1 MGRIYRIFFVAALL
15 FGLAVS
21 CTAQTITSLSPTA
34 VTAGGPDFTL
44 TVNGTGFVS
53 GATVYWV
60 GYSFPAYNAGA
71 RPTTFLS
78 GTQLQASI
86 TAVDVAQATS
96 SRWIEVVNPGSAI
109 SYKGMSPFT
118 INNPIPT
125 VTSFSPSTATAGGP
139 GFNLAVTGS
148 NFVSTSTV
156 RWNGNDRVTNVA
168 SSTVLIASIQASD
181 IAAAGTAFVTVSN
194 PSPGGGGSGL
204 LTFTITGNPVPSI
217 SSISPSNANAGGP
230 GFTLTV
236 DGSGFFSGSKVRW
249 NGSDRTTS
257 FVSSLQLQ
265 ATIPASDL
273 AAPGTVQVTVYNP
286 PPGGGTSPAL
296 NFSIA
301 NPVPTITSLTPVSTN
316 AGGAAFTLAVNG
328 TSFVSG
334 AKVRWNGAD
343 RVTNFA
349 SSSLLLASISASDIA
364 NVGTAWITVFNP
376 SPGGGASNS
385 VTFSIAAPG
394 TTLDLSPEFLNFSA
408 LEGAPNPPG
417 QILWIVNLAGG
428 ALQWTAEARTSGGGG
443 WLTLSSTSGTTPATL
458 TVNSAS
464 SGLAPGVYSGTVV
477 VRDKGGASKSVVIT
491 LLVSR
496 VVPILQS
503 SQAGFLFQ
511 GVEGGLNVPA
521 QTFQVLNL
529 GQGTMNWQV
538 RATTADG
545 KNWLSVTPSSGTS
558 QADSSSPPQ
567 VIVGVNPSQLKA
579 GVYVGLLTFEA
590 QGAPNSPQAG
600 IVLVNILPS
609 GSDPLGLVQP
619 AGLIFIG
626 AAGGSSP
633 AQQQLTLASTGGR
646 QVQFTSAVQIAGGG
660 NWLSV
665 TPSSGSLSAS
675 TPLYV
680 QANTSGLAAGIYT
693 GTITVALST
702 GKSQDVAVALVLTA
716 VPVTASGFSPASAF
730 EQPPAPQAACTASKL
745 AIVETVLAGNF
756 SLSVGWPAAMRTQVI
771 DDCGQPAATATVTAS
786 FTNGDPV
793 LVLGNLKDGRYA
805 GTWVPSK
812 DAQKVGVTLRASAQG
827 LAEAKLQLQGTVTPA
842 AGSLPQTYRNGLV
855 HAASY
860 AKFAPLAPG
869 SIFSLFGQNL
879 ATSRSAAPSL
889 PLPKQLGDAQV
900 TLGGLQ
906 VPLFYAGEGQVNG
919 QVPFELTAGTKAS
932 LLVTVKGVAA
942 PPDEITLADVQ
953 PGIFT
958 VDQSGS
964 GAGVIL
970 DAAYRPLSASN
981 PAKAGDIILVFCTG
995 LGLTDP
1001 QVVSGTASP
1010 SNPPATVVNPVTA
1023 TIGGINAPVHFAGL
1037 TPGYV
1042 GLYQV
1047 NVQVPAGLT
1056 AGSAV
1061 PLVLSQGGVL
1071 SNSVTIAVR

>member
-1 MGRIYRIFFVAALL
+1 M
-15 FGLAVS
+15 LAVS
-21 CTAQTITSLSPTA
+21 
-34 VTAGGPDFTL
+34 
-44 TVNGTGFVS
+44 GTGFVS
-53 GATVYWV
+53 G
-60 GYSFPAYNAGA
+60 S
-71 RPTTFLS
+71 
-78 GTQLQASI
+78 
-86 TAVDVAQATS
+86 
-96 SRWIEVVNPGSAI
+96 
-109 SYKGMSPFT
+109 K
-118 INNPIPT
+118 
-125 VTSFSPSTATAGGP
+125 
-139 GFNLAVTGS
+139 
-148 NFVSTSTV
+148 V
-156 RWNGNDRVTNVA
+156 RWNGTDRNTSFAGSTLLVA
-168 SSTVLIASIQASD
+168 TITASD
-181 IAAAGTAFVTVSN
+181 IATAGTAFVSVFN
-194 PSPGGGGSGL
+194 PSPGGGGSNAL
-204 LTFTITGNPVPSI
+204 PFTITTTPGNPVPWLT
-217 SSISPSNANAGGP
+217 SISPTSANAGGP
-230 GFTLTV
+230 GFTLTIEGTNFV
-236 DGSGFFSGSKVRW
+236 SGSKVRW
-249 NGSDRTTS
+249 NGADRATT
-257 FVSSLQLQ
+257 FVTSGQLQ
-265 ATIPASDL
+265 CSIPASDL
-273 AAPGTVQVTVYNP
+273 AVPGSAQITVFNP
-286 PPGGGTSPAL
+286 APGGGTSPAL
-296 NFSIA
+296 TFSIS
-301 NPVPTITSLTPVSTN
+301 NPTPVITSLSPPSVS
-316 AGGAAFTLAVNG
+316 AGAGAFTLAANG
-328 TSFVSG
+328 SNFVSG
-334 AKVRWNGAD
+334 ATVRWNGSD
-343 RVTNFA
+343 RPTNFA
-349 SSSLLLASISASDIA
+349 RGDLLLASISASDVA
-364 NVGTAWITVFNP
+364 ATGTAWITVFNP
-376 SPGGGASNS
+376 APGGGTSNF

-408 LEGAPNPPG
+408 LEGASNPPG
-417 QILWIVNLAGG
+417 QTLWIVNLGG
-428 ALQWTAEARTSGGGG
+428 GPLQWTAEARTSGSGG

-464 SGLAPGVYSGTVV
+464 SGLAPGVYSGIVV
-477 VRDKGGASKSVVIT
+477 VRDKGGASKTVVVT

-496 VVPILQS
+496 VVPILQA
-503 SQAGFLFQ
+503 SQVGFLFQ
-511 GVEGGLNVPA
+511 GVEGGLNIPA

-529 GQGTMNWQV
+529 GQGTMNWQA

-545 KNWLSVTPSSGTS
+545 RNWLSVTPSSGTS
-558 QADSSSPPQ
+558 QAGSTAAPQ

-600 IVLVNILPS
+600 IVLANILAS

-619 AGLIFIG
+619 AGSIFIG
-626 AAGGSSP
+626 TAGASSP
-633 AQQQLTLASTGGR
+633 AQQQLTLTSTGGR
-646 QVQFTSAVQIAGGG
+646 QAQFTTSVQVTGGG

-665 TPSSGSLSAS
+665 TPSTGSLSAS

-680 QANTSGLAAGIYT
+680 QANTSGLPAGIYT
-693 GTITVALST
+693 GTITVTLST
-702 GKSQDVAVALVLTA
+702 GKSQEVAVALVLTA
-716 VPVTASGFSPASAF
+716 TPLAAGAPGPALAF
-730 EQPPAPQAACTASKL
+730 ERDPGSQAACTASKL

-793 LVLGNLKDGRYA
+793 LVLSNLKDGRYA

-812 DAQKVGVTLRASAQG
+812 DAQRVGVTLRALAPG
-827 LAEAKLQLQGTVTPA
+827 LAEAKLQLQGTVTPG
-842 AGSLPQTYRNGLV
+842 AGSLPQTFRNGLV

-879 ATSRSAAPSL
+879 ATSRSAASSL

-900 TLGGLQ
+900 TLGGLP

-942 PPDEITLADVQ
+942 PPDEITLADAQ

-981 PAKAGDIILVFCTG
+981 PAKVGDIILVFCTG

-1001 QVVSGTASP
+1001 KVVSGTASP
-1010 SNPPATVVNPVTA
+1010 SDPPATVVNPVTA

-1037 TPGYV
+1037 TPGFA

-1047 NVQVPAGLT
+1047 NVQVPAGVS

-1061 PLVLSQGGVL
+1061 PLVLSQGGVR